1 MNTEYRIQTPG
12 KKTSMYM
19 PHSSLNSA
27 TQPTHRHGFSET
39 QENGCR
45 AHNQDYTCRKETA
58 LEKAKKEIGCIV
70 TSLFSPHLFQSYFSD
85 R

>member
-27 TQPTHRHGFSET
+27 TQPTHRHGS
-39 QENGCR
+39 QR
-45 AHNQDYTCRKETA
+45 HRKMVAELTIKII
-58 LEKAKKEIGCIV
+58 LVEKKQ
-70 TSLFSPHLFQSYFSD
+70 L
-85 R
+85 